1 MKGDFSR
8 FTFDARNRFSRILF
22 QQGRVQLDSDLNEL
36 NDILLHYLRMLAT
49 DLIGPHGG
57 PEGEL
62 GFEIVPLPKKE
73 SATELADFTIGTGR
87 YYVDG
92 LLCENEQAEQRR
104 WGGGMEIM
112 FPGKQHGEHM
122 EEGEEDAQSE
132 TDEAE
137 PKEMERIGLL
147 ESVGPTSYF
156 NQSGYPLSGPEA
168 RDRDLNKLPKAPFL
182 VYLDVWEREVSA
194 VEEPG
199 IREVALGGPDTAARS
214 QIIWQVKAVGEALPP
229 NPDDLKCE
237 TFEDGQFW
245 QDFRDRWQPQMR
257 GGMAAKALEPDADE
271 STDPCIIS
279 PDARFRGEANQLY
292 RVEIHT
298 GSDNS
303 QSDPPT
309 FKWSRD
315 NGSNVFPILSVKDR
329 VLYLEHLGRDERSGL
344 QAGDWVEIVNSDYV
358 LVEAAQ
364 PLYKVDSVESTDMT
378 VTLKKAPT
386 AQVGRNA
393 ILRRWDQ
400 RAGVTQTGG
409 LRLSEK
415 DNAALASSDWQ
426 TLEDGIQIRFRLSP
440 NARYR
445 TGDYW
450 LIPARTATG
459 DIEWPR
465 IDGLEPQ
472 MLPPRGVEHHYA
484 PLAGIYFGD
493 YKDKNGNNKTGFHAI
508 DLRHVFP
515 ALAKCLVP

>member
-8 FTFDARNRFSRILF
+8 FTFDPSHRFSRVLF

-36 NDILLHYLRMLAT
+36 NDILLHYMRMLAA

-57 PEGEL
+57 PEGDL
-62 GFEIVPLPKKE
+62 GFEIIPLPKKDTT
-73 SATELADFTIGTGR
+73 TELADLTIGTGR

-92 LLCENEQAEQRR
+92 ILCENEPVKQKF
-104 WGGGMEIM
+104 GGGMVTRM
-112 FPGKQHGEHM
+112 MRKHQGEHM
-122 EEGEEDAQSE
+122 EEVKEESVSE
-132 TDEAE
+132 NEEVEAR
-137 PKEMERIGLL
+137 EMERVVFA
-147 ESVGPTSYF
+147 EVTRPTSYF
-156 NQSGYPLSGPEA
+156 NQSGYPLLSAEA
-168 RDRDLNKLPKAPFL
+168 RELDLNKLPKAPFL
-182 VYLDVWEREVSA
+182 VYLDVWERDVSA
-194 VEEPG
+194 IEEPD

-214 QIIWQVKAVGEALPP
+214 QIIWQVKAIGEALPP
-229 NPDDLKCE
+229 NPNDLSCS

-245 QDFRDRWQPQMR
+245 KGVMEKLHPQVR
-257 GGMAAKALEPDADE
+257 GGLAAKALEPEADD

-298 GSDNS
+298 GSDNP
-303 QSDPPT
+303 QTDPPT

-315 NGSNVFPILSVKDR
+315 NGANVYPILSVKDKT
-329 VLYLEHLGRDERSGL
+329 LYLEHMGRDGRSGL
-344 QAGDWVEIVNSDYV
+344 QAGDWVEIVNADYV

-364 PLYKVDSVESTDMT
+364 PLYKVDSVDSTDMA
-378 VTLKKAPT
+378 VTLKKAPP

-393 ILRRWDQ
+393 MLRRWDQ

-409 LRLSEK
+409 LRLSEE
-415 DNAALASSDWQ
+415 DNAALASADWL
-426 TLEDGIQIRFRLSP
+426 TLEDGIQVRFRLSP
-440 NARYR
+440 NSRYR

-465 IDGLEPQ
+465 NDSAEPLT
-472 MLPPRGVEHHYA
+472 LPPTGVQHHYA

-493 YKDKNGNNKTGFHAI
+493 YKDKDGNTQTGFHAI
-508 DLRHVFP
+508 DLRRVFP
-515 ALAKCLVP
+515 ALAKCLIP